1 MLKEAGYALACLVR
15 KYLDKRASY
24 MIMASPRRIEQLVEA
39 IHKRHPEWNKDDIKK
54 ALVGAAKYAP
64 SVLLD
69 PMLAEQ
75 VVKRIHSYGGMEPAF
90 AKELAEMEKSYFGL
104 FSLR

>member
-1 MLKEAGYALACLVR
+1 MKEAGYVLACLVR

-24 MIMASPRRIEQLVEA
+24 ITAANPRRIEQLVEA
-39 IHKRHPEWNKDDIKK
+39 IHRRHPEWNKDDIKR

-75 VVKRIHSYGGMEPAF
+75 VVKRIYSYGGMEPAF
-90 AKELAEMEKSYFGL
+90 AKELAEMEKSFSGL
-104 FSLR
+104 FALR